1 MPIAVKPCEGRFS
14 DELQVVLTRNRDR
27 DQWANHA
34 CEICGVTVGA
44 KIDKGR
50 WVPEQH
56 WPSVKY
62 QPRNGNEKKQ
72 RATADRTMLSDEA
85 VLAGSGS
92 PSIHLVRS

>member
-72 RATADRTMLSDEA
+72 RVSASNPVLDDEA
-85 VLAGSGS
+85 VLAASGSGR
-92 PSIHLVRS
+92 IQVVRS